1 VGVSNNSQ
9 YYNKYLGR
17 GWKCLNDSNII
28 DADERIVQWVPSG
41 ATYILNF
48 DDATARDNKLKVAIV
63 YDGNVVTKTINI
75 QNLGTSVPV
84 LTIESDKGTKFYYDI
99 GHPTLTCKVNGGEPV
114 GYSYSWAYES
124 NTGVLEQLPETTD
137 KNI

>member
-1 VGVSNNSQ
+1 VGVSPSSQ

-28 DADERIVQWVPSG
+28 DAEAATVQWVPSG

-48 DDATARDNKLKVAIV
+48 DDATARDNILKVAIV

-75 QNLGTSVPV
+75 QNLGTNVPV
-84 LTIESDKGTKFYYDI
+84 LTIESNKGTKFYYDI

-124 NTGVLEQLPETTD
+124 NTGILEQLPETTD